1 MAAEEKKAV
10 NPEEAAAEQEQEGR
24 AAAEETAEQEADVTK
39 LKKGKKAEE
48 ALRQER
54 DDLQKQLEQASAEA
68 GKLKDQLLRTA
79 AEYDNFRKR
88 SDREKKAI
96 YADATADAVSGLLG
110 VADNL
115 ERALAQKDCTV
126 EDLRKGIEMVQNEMR
141 SALRKLNVTEMGAV
155 GDAFDP
161 ALHNAV
167 AHIEDETLGE
177 NVVAQVFQKG
187 YRIGDKVVRHAMVQV
202 AN

>member
-1 MAAEEKKAV
+1 MAAEEEKKTAQPEAEVAAENEEQAEASAAEHQEADDTKSKKKA
-10 NPEEAAAEQEQEGR
+10 EEEWQKKLDEAAAE
-24 AAAEETAEQEADVTK
+24 
-39 LKKGKKAEE
+39 
-48 ALRQER
+48 
-54 DDLQKQLEQASAEA
+54 SA
-68 GKLKDQLLRTA
+68 KLKDQLLRTA

-96 YADATADAVSGLLG
+96 YADATADAVTELLG

-115 ERALAQKDCTV
+115 ERALEQKECST
-126 EDLRKGIEMVQNEMR
+126 EDLRKGVEMVLNQMH
-141 SALRKLNVTEMGAV
+141 AAFGKLNVTEMGAV

-161 ALHNAV
+161 AIHNAV
-167 AHIEDETLGE
+167 SHIDDENLGE
-177 NVVAQVFQKG
+177 NVISQVFQKG

>member
-88 SDREKKAI
+88 SDREKRPF
-96 YADATADAVSGLLG
+96 TPTPPPT
-110 VADNL
+110 
-115 ERALAQKDCTV
+115 R
-126 EDLRKGIEMVQNEMR
+126 
-141 SALRKLNVTEMGAV
+141 
-155 GDAFDP
+155 
-161 ALHNAV
+161 
-167 AHIEDETLGE
+167 
-177 NVVAQVFQKG
+177 
-187 YRIGDKVVRHAMVQV
+187 
-202 AN
+202 

>member
-1 MAAEEKKAV
+1 MSEEIKKEQSQEEQT
-10 NPEEAAAEQEQEGR
+10 PEEAVITPPEQEPSP
-24 AAAEETAEQEADVTK
+24 EEPAQ
-39 LKKGKKAEE
+39 
-48 ALRQER
+48 
-54 DDLQKQLEQASAEA
+54 EQAQPDPLAEVQA
-68 GKLKDQLLRTA
+68 ALAAKEDQLLRLA

>member
-24 AAAEETAEQEADVTK
+24 AAAGETAEQEADVTK

-96 YADATADAVSGLLG
+96 YADATADAVTELLS

-115 ERALAQKDCTV
+115 ERALAQEECSA
-126 EDLRKGIEMVQNEMR
+126 EDLRKGVEMVLNQLH
-141 SALRKLNVTEMGAV
+141 AAFHKLNVSEMGAV
-155 GDAFDP
+155 GEPFDP

-167 AHIEDETLGE
+167 SHVEDEALEE
-177 NVVAQVFQKG
+177 NVISQVFQKG
-187 YRIGDKVVRHAMVQV
+187 YRIGEKVIRHAMVQV